1 MGLMDKA
8 KQAAEQ
14 AKAATAQAMDQAKA
28 GHAAQSGG
36 MSTGQDLKRQLTQ
49 AGRWGR
55 TSLSTLVEKI
65 DPGLLADLI
74 IKATAAQEKAN
85 EALKAKESVYRVAE
99 INITAT
105 IPPQIGFAVS
115 RVGDI
120 EEELTGHESEST
132 DLLAAGSADMESPV
146 VSLAGDE
153 PLEDIIEAQAAE
165 MAED

>member
-14 AKAATAQAMDQAKA
+14 VKAQADQAMTQA
-28 GHAAQSGG
+28 RGG
-36 MSTGQDLKRQLTQ
+36 ATGVAPGQDIKSQLKQ
-49 AGRWGR
+49 ASKWGR

-85 EALKAKESVYRVAE
+85 RALQSKGSVYRVAE

-105 IPPQIGFAVS
+105 IPPQIGFSVQ
-115 RVGDI
+115 RVGDH
-120 EEELTGHESEST
+120 EEELMGGEAGSST
-132 DLLAAGSADMESPV
+132 LLAAKASTKQDPV
-146 VSLAGDE
+146 VSLSGDVE
-153 PLEDIIEAQAAE
+153 EEFDEIS
-165 MAED
+165 